1 MNLERDTAPTGF
13 YNNLPRFR
21 KTRSVIGPLKKGL
34 LKKVGYD
41 VTKSR
46 TRRRSAVSRAVKK
59 YGRSSTIKKLNAV
72 AVLTRRT
79 SPAKSKKFK
88 ADMRAAQK
96 MKGGVHELQAI
107 LSELSYVMSDA
118 EGASDMPTPKSILD
132 KLKGKIEFP
141 SDLSVG
147 SVYSAVKNKITDD
160 ARKK

>member
-59 YGRSSTIKKLNAV
+59 YGRSSTIKKLNAI

-96 MKGGVHELQAI
+96 MKGGDHELDYLIIDINDATDGDNMRTVTAD
-107 LSELSYVMSDA
+107 LVKRARA
-118 EGASDMPTPKSILD
+118 EGVTISDSPKAGELINA
-132 KLKGKIEFP
+132 I
-141 SDLSVG
+141 
-147 SVYSAVKNKITDD
+147 
-160 ARKK
+160 KKTMHDQFAQKK